1 MTELFPALRQVPA
14 AAIGCLIVAAAL
26 LVSVSAAANPSNEEQ
41 LRRACEE
48 FVAAY
53 KEQETVQGLVARTN
67 PRQTR
72 ILQGILKRI
81 QSRRGEAERT
91 VINHLP
97 DDDIKRLRAIANVQQ
112 AIRTVREDGN
122 WPAFGDVPELLS
134 ELSRKAEVLHEA
146 ALVQLCR

>member
-1 MTELFPALRQVPA
+1 MTDLSAALRRISDA
-14 AAIGCLIVAAAL
+14 TTRILVAQTAL
-26 LVSVSAAANPSNEEQ
+26 LVSVAATANPSDEEH

-53 KEQETVQGLVARTN
+53 KEQETIQGLVARTN
-67 PRQTR
+67 SRQTL

-81 QSRRGEAERT
+81 QSRRDESERT
-91 VINHLP
+91 VINHLS
-97 DDDIKRLRAIANVQQ
+97 DDDIKRLRAIASVQE